1 MTKNLDTKINFNIF
15 NCLQSRADAAHYKN
29 LVIFVFERRE

>member
-15 NCLQSRADAAHYKN
+15 NRLRAVLMLLTIKN
-29 LVIFVFERRE
+29 LVIFVFERKE